1 MIVPESGTAT
11 DAVANAHVPID
22 RPMQPAPEKTTSRPG
37 APLPPASHRLAGI
50 IWALPL
56 SLAGLLLALPVLAT
70 GGTLQRVPA
79 RQFGVPALL
88 VRGRVG
94 DFLLAHHP
102 FGAMHAMAIGHIV
115 IADRTAHSR
124 RLLAHELAHVAQ
136 AARWGILF
144 PLAYLGASVWARL
157 RGGDLYW
164 DNVFEVA
171 ARKAEH

>member
-1 MIVPESGTAT
+1 MANESLSDKPAFRPDARPPSTARR
-11 DAVANAHVPID
+11 I
-22 RPMQPAPEKTTSRPG
+22 
-37 APLPPASHRLAGI
+37 AGVC
-50 IWALPL
+50 WALPL
-56 SLAGLLLALPVLAT
+56 SLIGLLMALPVLA
-70 GGTLQRVPA
+70 GGGSLQRLPA
-79 RQFGVPALL
+79 RRFGVPALL

-144 PLAYLGASVWARL
+144 PLAYLAASVWARL
-157 RGGDLYW
+157 RGGDIYW

-171 ARKAEH
+171 ARKAERHA

>member
-1 MIVPESGTAT
+1 M
-11 DAVANAHVPID
+11 ANATSSD
-22 RPMQPAPEKTTSRPG
+22 KTAFQPGT
-37 APLPPASHRLAGI
+37 PLPSAPRRIAGVV
-50 IWALPL
+50 WALPL
-56 SLAGLLLALPVLAT
+56 SLVGLLMALPVLAS
-70 GGTLQRVPA
+70 GGSARRLPA

-102 FGAMHAMAIGHIV
+102 FGAMHAMAVGHIV

-144 PLAYLGASVWARL
+144 PAAYLMASAWARL
-157 RGGDLYW
+157 RGGDIYW

-171 ARKAEH
+171 ARKAERHA

>member
-1 MIVPESGTAT
+1 MTNEPIHYTTA
-11 DAVANAHVPID
+11 
-22 RPMQPAPEKTTSRPG
+22 SRPG
-37 APLPPASHRLAGI
+37 APLPSLSRRIAGVV
-50 IWALPL
+50 WALPL
-56 SLAGLLLALPVLAT
+56 SLVGLLMALPVLAT
-70 GGTLQRVPA
+70 GGSLQRLPA

-102 FGAMHAMAIGHIV
+102 FGAMHAMAVGHVV

-144 PLAYLGASVWARL
+144 PLAYVAASAWARL
-157 RGGDLYW
+157 KGGDIYW

-171 ARKAEH
+171 ARKAERHA

>member
-1 MIVPESGTAT
+1 MHPVS
-11 DAVANAHVPID
+11 
-22 RPMQPAPEKTTSRPG
+22 EKIPSRPG
-37 APLPPASHRLAGI
+37 APLPLLSALRQFAGI
-50 IWALPL
+50 VWALPL
-56 SLAGLLLALPVLAT
+56 SLIGMLLALPVLAT
-70 GGTLQRVPA
+70 GGSLQRLPA
-79 RQFGVPALL
+79 RKFGVPALL
-88 VRGRVG
+88 VRGHVG
-94 DFLLAHHP
+94 DFLLANHP
-102 FGAMHAMAIGHIV
+102 FGAMHAMAIGHVV

-171 ARKAEH
+171 ARKAEGHV